1 MMTKKFS
8 TTKYTI
14 LISVF
19 IIGLVSC
26 ERDFKD
32 IGIALVDN
40 NKFDTKTLISDII
53 AYNVPIDSVR
63 TDSLPQYVL
72 GVSQNS
78 IFGKTTASIATQ
90 MSLPVAGTDFGVNP
104 TIDSVILNIPYYNT
118 KGNNKTI
125 LDPNSDT
132 NDSIIVPTFTLDS
145 IIGNKTTPF
154 TITVSELGTF
164 LNNLDPLNP
173 TKRKKYYSNKTYNTV
188 SPPLYTGLFSP
199 NVDDT
204 VSYIKYKDLDNLVFD
219 IDTVKIVGSAPS
231 IKIPLDESFFK
242 NNFLDK
248 SGSAELN
255 SNDEFKHFFR
265 GLYISASGLDGS
277 LLTLPLSRG
286 NVTIYYSNDIS
297 VTDTS
302 NVTTVSRTKQKMI
315 FSLSSIRTNKF
326 KHDYSLATSAIQ
338 TTLLNPDKINGEQKL
353 YIQGASGSEI
363 VLKLFTNDDLENIR
377 SKNWLINEANIKL
390 YIDKNE
396 SSDNLP
402 NRLFI
407 YNFDN
412 NSHVLDLIAEGPTPL
427 GGGLEYDENGDPKFY
442 KFRVTDYVT
451 RILKQVNPIEPSNLA
466 VKTYSSYDIPN
477 FLRASDTIVKPFNWN
492 PKGVAIFGNKEL
504 SAKKLSLEI
513 FYTEP
518 KN

>member
-8 TTKYTI
+8 TTKYII

-40 NKFDTKTLISDII
+40 NKFDTKTFISDII
-53 AYNVPIDSVR
+53 AYNVSVDSVR
-63 TDSLPQYVL
+63 VDSLPQYVL
-72 GVSQNS
+72 GVNQNNT
-78 IFGKTTASIATQ
+78 FGKTTASIATQ
-90 MSLPVAGTDFGVNP
+90 VSLPGAGTDFGVNP

-118 KGNNKTI
+118 KGDNKTI
-125 LDPNSDT
+125 VDPNSDT
-132 NDSIIVPTFTLDS
+132 NDSIVVPTFELDS

-164 LNNLDPLNP
+164 LNNLDPLDP
-173 TKRKKYYSNKTYNTV
+173 TKRKQYYSNRSYSTV
-188 SPPLYTGLFSP
+188 NSPLFSGLFSP
-199 NVDDT
+199 NADDT
-204 VSYIKYKDLDNLVFD
+204 VSYIKYKDLDNSVFD
-219 IDTVKIVGSAPS
+219 IDTVKIIGSAPS

-248 SGSAELN
+248 SGSAELS
-255 SNDEFKHFFR
+255 SNEEFRHFFR

-286 NVTIYYSNDIS
+286 NITIYYSNDVSTTDTDS
-297 VTDTS
+297 VTTI
-302 NVTTVSRTKQKMI
+302 SRTKQKMV
-315 FSLSSIRTNKF
+315 FSLIGIRTNKF
-326 KHDYSLATSAIQ
+326 EQDYSLASSSIQ
-338 TTLLNPDKINGEQKL
+338 AKLLNPDKINGEQKL
-353 YIQGASGSEI
+353 YIQGASGSEV
-363 VLKLFTNDDLENIR
+363 VLKLFTNDDIENIR

-396 SSDNLP
+396 TSNNLP

-407 YNFDN
+407 YNYDN
-412 NSHVLDLIAEGPTPL
+412 NSHVIDIIAEGPSLL
-427 GGGLEYDENGDPKFY
+427 GGGLKYDDNGDPELY
-442 KFRVTDYVT
+442 KFRVTDYIAN
-451 RILKQVNPIEPSNLA
+451 ILKQENPIDASNLA
-466 VKTYSSYDIPN
+466 VKAYSSYDIPT
-477 FLRASDTIVKPFNWN
+477 FVRQSDTIIKPFNWN

-504 SAKKLSLEI
+504 GAKKLSLEI